1 MAFPISPIKTNAIK
15 SASCQIIHPKFSPS
29 SLNNVAV
36 LGDGHGN
43 QLMRKSYARSRSDM
57 HPPNRVGNRSKHI
70 YAKNI
75 LTKHQSPM
83 QGVGKRI
90 TDVTKGGTKDHVEN
104 LLRHSPQS
112 SSSPALIQQPVQKS
126 VRQELFG
133 KGKFAYSSDNYYNA
147 NTLKRRDS
155 FEKSCYHNIASRE
168 PRRAFFKHDYAASE
182 HSNIQKRGLRNFDKL
197 GFGESYVSKYDRRYE
212 LTCEDVVFMKNVDRS
227 SEYPKKKRWS
237 PKDEGKKFYLPH
249 NAVCTQYFT
258 FRTNPTLALQLD

>member
-29 SLNNVAV
+29 SFDNVAV

-57 HPPNRVGNRSKHI
+57 HPPNRVGNRNKHI

-75 LTKHQSPM
+75 LTQHQSPL
-83 QGVGKRI
+83 QGLGKRI
-90 TDVTKGGTKDHVEN
+90 TDVTKGGTNDHVEN

-112 SSSPALIQQPVQKS
+112 SSSPALIQLAQKS
-126 VRQELFG
+126 SRQEVG

-155 FEKSCYHNIASRE
+155 LQKSCYHNIASRE
-168 PRRAFFKHDYAASE
+168 PRRAFFKHDYEASE
-182 HSNIQKRGLRNFDKL
+182 HNKIQKRGLRNFDKL
-197 GFGESYVSKYDRRYE
+197 GFGESYVSKYDRKYE
-212 LTCEDVVFMKNVDRS
+212 LTCEDVIFMKNVDRS

-237 PKDEGKKFYLPH
+237 PKDNPKFYLPH
-249 NAVCTQYFT
+249 NEVCTHHFA
-258 FRTNPTLALQLD
+258 FRTNPPLALLLD

>member
-29 SLNNVAV
+29 SFDNVAV

-57 HPPNRVGNRSKHI
+57 HPPNRVGNRNKHI

-75 LTKHQSPM
+75 LTQHQSPL
-83 QGVGKRI
+83 QGLGKRI
-90 TDVTKGGTKDHVEN
+90 TDVTKGGTNDHVEN

-112 SSSPALIQQPVQKS
+112 SSSPALIQLAQKS
-126 VRQELFG
+126 SRQEVG

-155 FEKSCYHNIASRE
+155 LQKSCYHNIASRE
-168 PRRAFFKHDYAASE
+168 PRRAFFKHDYATSE
-182 HSNIQKRGLRNFDKL
+182 HNNIQKG
-197 GFGESYVSKYDRRYE
+197 VSE
-212 LTCEDVVFMKNVDRS
+212 ILIS
-227 SEYPKKKRWS
+227 
-237 PKDEGKKFYLPH
+237 
-249 NAVCTQYFT
+249 
-258 FRTNPTLALQLD
+258 LALERVMFQNMIGSMN

>member
-75 LTKHQSPM
+75 LTKHQSPL
-83 QGVGKRI
+83 QGLGKRI
-90 TDVTKGGTKDHVEN
+90 TDVTKGGTNDNVEN

-126 VRQELFG
+126 VRQEPFG

-155 FEKSCYHNIASRE
+155 LKS
-168 PRRAFFKHDYAASE
+168 RATITLHPENHGARSLSMIMKLLSTTTSKKGVSE
-182 HSNIQKRGLRNFDKL
+182 ILIS
-197 GFGESYVSKYDRRYE
+197 
-212 LTCEDVVFMKNVDRS
+212 
-227 SEYPKKKRWS
+227 
-237 PKDEGKKFYLPH
+237 
-249 NAVCTQYFT
+249 
-258 FRTNPTLALQLD
+258 LALGRVMFQNMIGGMN